1 VFVNPRFLLDCC
13 WAVLMIVWG
22 VGALRAGPVA
32 RRQSSASRLAHLL
45 PLGVCCFLLLGIG
58 SFSLLA
64 RRFVPDTAR
73 VGWIG
78 VALAATGNAF
88 AIGARFF
95 LGPNWSGMVTV
106 KKDHRLIRQGPYA
119 VVRHPIY
126 SGILLGLVGTAIVIG
141 EVRGLIAV
149 ALAVLGFRLQS
160 LQEERFMEDE
170 FDGEYREYKK
180 RVKAIIP
187 FVW

>member
-1 VFVNPRFLLDCC
+1 VFLNPHLLLDFC
-13 WAVLMIVWG
+13 WVVLMVVWG
-22 VGALRAGPVA
+22 VGARRASPAV
-32 RRQSSASRLAHLL
+32 RRQSIASRLAHLL
-45 PLGVCCFLLLGIG
+45 PLGVCCFLLFGIG
-58 SFSLLA
+58 SFSLVA

-78 VALAATGNAF
+78 VAIATTGIAF
-88 AIGARFF
+88 AIGARLF
-95 LGPNWSGMVTV
+95 LGRNWSGMVTV

-141 EVRGLIAV
+141 EVRGLIAL
-149 ALAVLGFRLQS
+149 AFAVLGFRLQS

-170 FDGEYREYKK
+170 FDGEYREYQK
-180 RVKAIIP
+180 RVKGIIP